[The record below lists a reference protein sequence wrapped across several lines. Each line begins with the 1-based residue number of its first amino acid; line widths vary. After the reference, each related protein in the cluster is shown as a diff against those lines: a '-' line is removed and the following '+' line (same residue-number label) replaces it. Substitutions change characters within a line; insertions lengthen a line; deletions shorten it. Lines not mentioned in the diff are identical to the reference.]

1 LQGAVGALKHFGLH
15 SALIESMAT
24 KTALITGASLGIGYE
39 LAKLFARDKRALVLV
54 ARSGDKLQKIAQEL
68 QTLGSP
74 QVTVIVKDLAELEA
88 PDEIFAET
96 ERRKIQ
102 IDFLVNNAGFGER
115 GPFVRTNLDNELEMV
130 QVNIVALMHLTKL
143 YLPGMVQR
151 RFGRIMQVASTAA
164 FQPGPFMA
172 VYYATK
178 AFVLSFSE
186 ALWEE
191 LDGTGV
197 TVTALCPGATE
208 TGFAARA
215 GMLNSRLFKMRVMDV
230 KPVVVEGYRAM
241 MKGQSLVVTGLR
253 NRLMAFSIR
262 FAPRWAVR
270 KV

>member
-1 LQGAVGALKHFGLH
+1 
-15 SALIESMAT
+15 MA

-39 LAKLFARDKRALVLV
+39 LAKLFAQDKHAVVLV
-54 ARSGDKLQKIAQEL
+54 ARSGDKLQKIAEEL
-68 QTLGSP
+68 KQLGAP

-96 ERRKIQ
+96 ERRKLQ

-115 GPFVRTNLDNELEMV
+115 GPFLKTNLDNELEMV

-172 VYYATK
+172 VYYASK

-197 TVTALCPGATE
+197 TVTALCPGAAQ

-215 GMLNSRLFKMRVMDV
+215 GMLNSKLFNMRVMDV
-230 KPVVVEGYRAM
+230 K
-241 MKGQSLVVTGLR
+241 
-253 NRLMAFSIR
+253 
-262 FAPRWAVR
+262 
-270 KV
+270 

>member
-1 LQGAVGALKHFGLH
+1 
-15 SALIESMAT
+15 M
-24 KTALITGASLGIGYE
+24 ITGASLGIGYE
-39 LAKLFARDKRALVLV
+39 LAKLFARDKHALVLV
-54 ARSGDKLQKIAQEL
+54 ARNRQKLEQIAIEL
-68 QTLGSP
+68 KSLGAP
-74 QVTVIVKDLAELEA
+74 QVTVIAKDLGELEA

-115 GPFVRTNLDNELEMV
+115 GPFLKTNLDNELEMV

-151 RFGRIMQVASTAA
+151 NFGRIMQVASTAA

-186 ALWEE
+186 ATWEE
-191 LDGTGV
+191 LRGTEV

-215 GMLNSRLFKMRVMDV
+215 GMLNSRLFKMRVMPAE
-230 KPVVVEGYRAM
+230 PVAALGYRGM
-241 MKGQSLVVTGLR
+241 MAGKPLVVTGLR
-253 NRLMAFSIR
+253 NRLMAFSVR
-262 FAPRWAVR
+262 FGPRAVVR
-270 KV
+270 KIVRRIQEQ